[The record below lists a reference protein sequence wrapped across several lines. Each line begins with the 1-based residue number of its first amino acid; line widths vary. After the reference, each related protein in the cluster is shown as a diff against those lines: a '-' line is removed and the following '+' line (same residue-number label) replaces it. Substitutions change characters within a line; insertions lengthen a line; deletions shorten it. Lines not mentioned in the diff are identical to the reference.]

1 MMKSFATLLLATL
14 LVVAAI
20 VRTDAHHGQA
30 GLFDESK
37 VVELK
42 GTVKKWSLVNPHPI
56 LLLEVTDES
65 GMKVDY
71 DVYFG
76 PSAAGPLRPATGG
89 GASSAALLEH
99 AVVRTTSVRTATGRA
114 MIASRRAKVSIYEFR
129 VRYEFRFR
137 FVPVPSSE
145 FVTITIYDAVSG
157 SVAT

>member
-1 MMKSFATLLLATL
+1 LLLATL

-76 PSAAGPLRPATGG
+76 PSAAGPLRRQGYTPETFKAGETVVVKGHRATD
-89 GASSAALLEH
+89 GARGLD
-99 AVVRTTSVRTATGRA
+99 VWGRG
-114 MIASRRAKVSIYEFR
+114 VG
-129 VRYEFRFR
+129 V
-137 FVPVPSSE
+137 
-145 FVTITIYDAVSG
+145 
-157 SVAT
+157 